1 MKRMVLV
8 LCAGIVLLAGPH
20 RVFAHHSFGATYDS
34 SQRIE
39 IEGVVKE
46 MVWRNPHSFLRLD
59 VTDKDGVTKTWA
71 LEWGSISQLS
81 GNQLTRT
88 TLKPGDKLVVNGEPA
103 RDQSSPRLLIV
114 SVKRP
119 ADGWSWQG
127 RVD

>member
-1 MKRMVLV
+1 MKRLVLV
-8 LCAGIVLLAGPH
+8 LCAGVAVVAGTD
-20 RVFAHHSFGATYDS
+20 RLFAHHSFGATYDS

-39 IEGVVKE
+39 VEGVVKE

-59 VTDKDGVTKTWA
+59 VTDKEGVTKTWA

-81 GNQLTRT
+81 GSQLTRT
-88 TLKPGDKLVVNGEPA
+88 TLKPGDRLVVSGEPA

-119 ADGWSWQG
+119 SDGWSWQG
-127 RVD
+127 RVE

>member
-1 MKRMVLV
+1 MKRMVL
-8 LCAGIVLLAGPH
+8 LLLAGLVLLAGNG
-20 RVFAHHSFGATYDS
+20 RVLAHHSFGATYDS
-34 SQRIE
+34 SQRVE
-39 IEGVVKE
+39 VEGVVKE

-59 VTDKDGVTKTWA
+59 VTDKDGATKTWA

-81 GNQLTRT
+81 GGQLTRT
-88 TLKPGDKLVVNGEPA
+88 TLKPGDKLVVTGEPA

-114 SVKRP
+114 NVKRP